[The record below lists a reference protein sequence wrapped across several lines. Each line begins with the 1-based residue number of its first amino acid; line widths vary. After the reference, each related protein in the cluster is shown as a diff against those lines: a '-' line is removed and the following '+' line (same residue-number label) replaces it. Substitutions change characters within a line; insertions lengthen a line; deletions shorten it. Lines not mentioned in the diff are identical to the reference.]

1 MRARAI
7 FVAAGIFRPAD
18 SGRTEYVLRVAMASR
33 YEDEE
38 YLEQDED
45 EREAAG
51 RRTKLVVLAVMA
63 GLVVSGLFL
72 VHRLREASIVE
83 DCLMTRATNC
93 NDLVQ
98 PPIPAG
104 GAPSTRR

>member
-1 MRARAI
+1 MPQ
-7 FVAAGIFRPAD
+7 G
-18 SGRTEYVLRVAMASR
+18 R
-33 YEDEE
+33 YEQEE
-38 YLEQDED
+38 YLEQDEA

-51 RRTKLVVLAVMA
+51 HRKALIALAVMA
-63 GLVVSGLFL
+63 VLVLAGLLL
-72 VHRLREASIVE
+72 VQRLREVSQLQ

-93 NDLVQ
+93 SDLVE

>member
-1 MRARAI
+1 
-7 FVAAGIFRPAD
+7 
-18 SGRTEYVLRVAMASR
+18 MASR

-38 YLEQDED
+38 YLEQDEE

-51 RRTKLVVLAVMA
+51 RRGKLIALAVMA
-63 GLVVSGLFL
+63 GLVVAGLFL
-72 VHRLREASIVE
+72 VHRLRQESVVE
-83 DCLMTRATNC
+83 DCLMTHASNC

-104 GAPSTRR
+104 GAPSTTR

>member
-1 MRARAI
+1 
-7 FVAAGIFRPAD
+7 
-18 SGRTEYVLRVAMASR
+18 MASR

-38 YLEQDED
+38 YLEQDEE

-51 RRTKLVVLAVMA
+51 RRGRLIALAVMA
-63 GLVVSGLFL
+63 GLVAAGLFL
-72 VHRLREASIVE
+72 VHRLREASVVE
-83 DCLMTRATNC
+83 DCLMTHATNC

-104 GAPSTRR
+104 GAPSTTR